1 MPGKHAPK
9 SSRSFL
15 SSLARAIAGALAAV
29 GLVVLIVLIA
39 ITSRGDDPGSLA
51 GSPSPRSSLT
61 RSPSPSATQSS
72 TQSSTLGPSPSP
84 SDTVSEAPEP
94 PIPKDKLR
102 VEVLNGN
109 GREGAAGEVADR
121 LLDAGYTRV
130 TTGNANIVPRTTIY
144 YRGAL
149 RREAQRLL
157 REFPEL
163 KRIREATSS
172 TPGSARLTV
181 VLGTDHEPPA

>member
-1 MPGKHAPK
+1 
-9 SSRSFL
+9 
-15 SSLARAIAGALAAV
+15 
-29 GLVVLIVLIA
+29 
-39 ITSRGDDPGSLA
+39 
-51 GSPSPRSSLT
+51 
-61 RSPSPSATQSS
+61 
-72 TQSSTLGPSPSP
+72 
-84 SDTVSEAPEP
+84 
-94 PIPKDKLR
+94 
-102 VEVLNGN
+102 
-109 GREGAAGEVADR
+109 
-121 LLDAGYTRV
+121 V